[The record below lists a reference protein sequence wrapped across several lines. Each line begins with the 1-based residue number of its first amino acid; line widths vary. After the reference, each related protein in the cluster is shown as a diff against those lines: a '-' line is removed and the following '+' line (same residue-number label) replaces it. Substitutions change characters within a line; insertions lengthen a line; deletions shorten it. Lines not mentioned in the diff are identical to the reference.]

1 MPPRDAHPP
10 VPYPAAFGGLWR
22 QLGVAGR
29 NAQTLGI
36 ASANSTKQ
44 GVDDLS
50 AGAKAL
56 AASRNPAEFLA
67 IHAAY
72 LQCAGA
78 RLTAR
83 SIVIADRIATL
94 TADLMRLP
102 APHPTRAH

>member
-10 VPYPAAFGGLWR
+10 VPYPAAFGALWR
-22 QLGVAGR
+22 RLGAAGR
-29 NAQTLGI
+29 NDQTLGI
-36 ASANSTKQ
+36 ALAHSTQQGLDGFSAT
-44 GVDDLS
+44 D
-50 AGAKAL
+50 KAL
-56 AASRNPAEFLA
+56 AAPSNPAEFQA

-72 LQCAGA
+72 RQRAGA